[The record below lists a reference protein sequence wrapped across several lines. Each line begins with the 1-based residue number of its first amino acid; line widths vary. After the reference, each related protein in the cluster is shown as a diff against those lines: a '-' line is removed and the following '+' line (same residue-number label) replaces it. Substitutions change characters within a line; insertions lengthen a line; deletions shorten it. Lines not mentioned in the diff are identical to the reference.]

1 VKYENKSELYPI
13 VPTVDIDLC
22 LFCWI
27 PVAKFYSLVLKLCSV
42 FHILKKYNLCN
53 KKLRGQVFMNQ
64 AEKDSHL
71 KRLNSN

>member
-1 VKYENKSELYPI
+1 MKYEIKSELYPI

-27 PVAKFYSLVLKLCSV
+27 SVAKFYSLVLKLCSV
-42 FHILKKYNLCN
+42 FIFKKKYNLCN
-53 KKLRGQVFMNQ
+53 KLRGQVFMNK